1 MSALCY
7 SCGFACQQKVLKN
20 VSWLWFLRSEDGVVL
35 LSVCVLAI
43 NGEADVSGLPSLA
56 SIRHRNT
63 IIFDSRKT
71 LHRKEPTA
79 KLLKTYLKDSGNIYI
94 AAI

>member
-1 MSALCY
+1 MNFTS
-7 SCGFACQQKVLKN
+7 F
-20 VSWLWFLRSEDGVVL
+20 
-35 LSVCVLAI
+35 
-43 NGEADVSGLPSLA
+43 A

-79 KLLKTYLKDSGNIYI
+79 KLLKTYLKDNGNIYI